1 VLATIRPLNP
11 SVTVLRETRE
21 PARGDTGHVPRPGRK
36 PGDLC
41 SAGGMTMF
49 LAPETRNRDLTASD
63 HKPQLA
69 GIGSRSD
76 ASKSV
81 LA

>member
-1 VLATIRPLNP
+1 
-11 SVTVLRETRE
+11 
-21 PARGDTGHVPRPGRK
+21 
-36 PGDLC
+36 
-41 SAGGMTMF
+41 MTLF

-76 ASKSV
+76 ASKAV